1 MTMNSAEFEAGR
13 GTAAASVLKRIFSHR
28 ESGVFLALVAMIIIM
43 SFGSPY
49 FLKEQNVFN
58 VMRNMSSIMVMAIG
72 MTMIIITGGIDLSIG
87 ATLAVTS
94 MIAARMMVNDAG
106 DTFLTGFSPVP
117 AFAAAIVYGL
127 LSGIVIGLI
136 ITKLDINPFIT
147 TLGVLSINRGLAFLF
162 ATGIKGTVATNIPVK
177 NELILFIGIGR
188 VSFLGFEIPMQ
199 VIIMIIL
206 VVLFSLFLKYT
217 VLGRQI
223 YAVGANSEA
232 ARLTGVNV
240 TMVKIFVYTVTGV
253 LCTLAGFMNM
263 GLVASSVTNAGVGT
277 ELDVIAAVAIGGASM
292 SGGEGTI
299 LGTVIGAAIMAIL
312 RNAFVLLHLPIYLQ
326 TVSIGIVIILAVAID
341 GWRRRRATK

>member
-1 MTMNSAEFEAGR
+1 MATNSADIDLGK
-13 GTAAASVLKRIFSHR
+13 GASAVPMWKRIFGHR
-28 ESGVFLALVAMIIIM
+28 ESGVFLALVAMIVVM

-49 FLKEQNVFN
+49 FLKEQNIFN
-58 VMRNMSSIMVMAIG
+58 VLRNMSSIMVMAIG
-72 MTMIIITGGIDLSIG
+72 MTMIIITGGIDLSVG

-94 MIAARMMVNDAG
+94 MIAARMMVDDAG
-106 DTFLTGFSPVP
+106 GTFLTGYSPVWAFLA
-117 AFAAAIVYGL
+117 AFAYGL
-127 LSGIVIGLI
+127 LSGVMIGLI
-136 ITKLDINPFIT
+136 ITKLDISPFIS

-177 NELILFIGIGR
+177 NQLILFIGIGR
-188 VSFLGFEIPMQ
+188 VNFLGFEIPMQ
-199 VIIMIIL
+199 VIIMAIL

-240 TMVKIFVYTVTGV
+240 TMIKVFVYTVTGV

-263 GLVASSVTNAGVGT
+263 GLVASSVTNAGVGS
-277 ELDVIAAVAIGGASM
+277 ELDVIAAVAIGGTSM

-341 GWRRRRATK
+341 GWRRRRTT